1 MREVRVAVV
10 LGAVAI
16 GAVACGEQQSES
28 PARAVAP
35 SLQAVAPPAG
45 TPVCSFNT
53 LTQLANSYF
62 TVNDTAQLVRS
73 LVRDMKSAGANTVT
87 ARSIGFDVMGHMAA
101 NIGLNPDFQTGSDL
115 ANGLLACMISD
126 AAQLPAAFPEDFTI
140 ALNPN
145 ANGAFAVRGG
155 ANDPDG
161 PVLARLNSFSGI
173 APSAGTWTAAISG
186 VDPARVL
193 FYGKPVSQS
202 PQHYDWREVPRT
214 TTFDPPLVVAV
225 CVDPFSDDRLMLR
238 KNDAEGIAYLPFVDA
253 GFLVPGECGST
264 NVGLSGSWLNGSV
277 AGRLLRFGS
286 ALLSPRPLQAER
298 LFNPGG
304 LGGATGGVR
313 TEYGPDIVDTVT
325 LTFLIQPHDARVCT
339 AGPCAGDSTFS
350 PVTILAT
357 RKGYP
362 VGGVRIDVEGVNNN
376 GTGADILGTH
386 PLVSGED
393 GTVTFTDLGQ
403 VKPGGYTLL
412 TQAELVVQRS
422 TLIVIP
428 HVTSEHF
435 NIRP

>member
-1 MREVRVAVV
+1 MREVRVALVMS
-10 LGAVAI
+10 AVAV
-16 GAVACGEQQSES
+16 AALACGEQQSES
-28 PARAVAP
+28 PARSVAP
-35 SLQAVAPPAG
+35 SLQAVAPPAA

-87 ARSIGFDVMGHMAA
+87 ARSIGFDIMGHMSA
-101 NIGLNPDFQTGSDL
+101 NIAVNPDFQTGSDL
-115 ANGLLACMISD
+115 ANGLLACMFD
-126 AAQLPAAFPEDFTI
+126 DPAQLPAAFPEDFTI

-145 ANGAFAVRGG
+145 ANGAFEVRGG
-155 ANDPDG
+155 TNDPDG

-173 APSAGTWTAAISG
+173 APSSGTWSDAISG
-186 VDPARVL
+186 ADPTRVL
-193 FYGKPVSQS
+193 FYGKPGSMS
-202 PQHYDWREVPRT
+202 PQHYDWREVARN
-214 TTFDPPLVVAV
+214 TTFDPPLVIAV
-225 CVDPFSDDRLMLR
+225 CVDPFTDERLMLR
-238 KNDAEGIAYLPFVDA
+238 KDDAEGTAYLPFVDA
-253 GFLVPGECGST
+253 GFLVPGECGAT
-264 NVGLSGSWLNGSV
+264 NVGMADSWLNGSV
-277 AGRLLRFGS
+277 AGRLLRFGA

-304 LGGATGGVR
+304 LGGTSGGVR

-339 AGPCAGDSTFS
+339 VGPCADDSTFS
-350 PVTILAT
+350 PVKILAT
-357 RKGYP
+357 RQGYP
-362 VGGVRIDVEGVNNN
+362 VGGVRVDVEGINNN

-386 PLVSGED
+386 PLVTGED

-403 VKPGGYTLL
+403 VKPGGYELL

-428 HVTSEHF
+428 HVTSVHF